1 VRAEN
6 DCYKVK
12 REAAALAGIA
22 SLGSDRG
29 PETPAHSSPSNA
41 REGSTGLTPPHRFSY
56 RAPPLASPHSAG
68 RFPGRSKVS
77 RGWGYV
83 HRTFRSSKA
92 AAGQGRHRQLGAM
105 RAYLM
110 VIERKP
116 EDSDTTALGSGQAR
130 NGLIRFG

>member
-77 RGWGYV
+77 RGWATSTGPSDRQKPLPV
-83 HRTFRSSKA
+83 KGAIGSS
-92 AAGQGRHRQLGAM
+92 GLC
-105 RAYLM
+105 
-110 VIERKP
+110 
-116 EDSDTTALGSGQAR
+116 AR
-130 NGLIRFG
+130 I